1 MKPRVYIETSIPS
14 FYFEVRTEPEMVARR
29 EWTRLWWNQCRQN
42 YEVVSSEAVL
52 AELAGG
58 EFPGRN
64 EALALVNQMSLLAI
78 EEPIM
83 EIVEDYI
90 KHRLMP
96 SDPLG
101 DALHLAITSYHGCDF
116 LLTWNCKHIANANKF
131 SHIRRINAILGIY
144 CPSLVTPL
152 ELLEALE

>member
-1 MKPRVYIETSIPS
+1 
-14 FYFEVRTEPEMVARR
+14 MVARR
-29 EWTRLWWNQCRQN
+29 DWTRLWWSQCRKN

-52 AELAGG
+52 LELMGG
-58 EFPGRN
+58 DFPGQD
-64 EALALVNQMSLLAI
+64 EALELVNQLPLLAI

-83 EIVEDYI
+83 EIVEAYI

-101 DALHLAITSYHGCDF
+101 DALHLAITSHHGCDF

-131 SHIRRINAILGIY
+131 AHIRRVNAILGIY

-152 ELLEALE
+152 ELLEIIE

>member
-1 MKPRVYIETSIPS
+1 MKPTVYVETSIPS
-14 FYFEVRTEPEMVARR
+14 FYFEVRAEPEMVARR
-29 EWTRLWWNQCRQN
+29 AWTRRWWSECRGN

-52 AELAGG
+52 VELAGG
-58 EFPGRN
+58 NFPGQRK
-64 EALALVNQMSLLAI
+64 ALDLVSQLPLLAI

-83 EIVEDYI
+83 EIVEAYI
-90 KHRLMP
+90 NHRLMP
-96 SDPLG
+96 KDPLG
-101 DALHLAITSYHGCDF
+101 DALHLAIASYHGCDF

-131 SHIRRINAILGIY
+131 AHIRRVNAVLGIY

>member
-1 MKPRVYIETSIPS
+1 MKPKVYIETSIPS
-14 FYFEVRTEPEMVARR
+14 FYFEVRSEPEMVARR
-29 EWTRLWWNQCRQN
+29 KWTRLWWSQCRNN

-52 AELAGG
+52 VELAGG
-58 EFPGRN
+58 NFPSQS
-64 EALALVNQMSLLAI
+64 EALELVSQVPLLAI

-83 EIVEDYI
+83 EIVEAYI
-90 KHRLMP
+90 KHKVMP
-96 SDPLG
+96 NDPLG

-131 SHIRRINAILGIY
+131 SHIRRVNAILGIY

-152 ELLEALE
+152 ELLEASE

>member
-1 MKPRVYIETSIPS
+1 MRLQFQASILKSVPS
-14 FYFEVRTEPEMVARR
+14 QTGWLGVNGRAFGGASVVKTTRRFQARR
-29 EWTRLWWNQCRQN
+29 CCWSLW
-42 YEVVSSEAVL
+42 
-52 AELAGG
+52 AEIFRAKVMPLNLSINCLCL
-58 EFPGRN
+58 R
-64 EALALVNQMSLLAI
+64 

-83 EIVEDYI
+83 EIVEAYI

-131 SHIRRINAILGIY
+131 AHIRRVNAILGIY

-152 ELLEALE
+152 ELMEIIE